1 MIKKYLFHLTEIN
14 ITGGTKST
22 LEICKGLIHEG
33 HDVSI
38 IIERNVVLL
47 AIPKGI
53 MIYHL
58 SKDKVDLI
66 DVNNIIEVNTLKV
79 EKSKL
84 RKQLSDIYLFKY
96 FYLWLKYIFEL
107 IKFPKKYIVMKAFLE
122 KNKFD
127 LVVSSNMYNNLEHL
141 FYYKNKCKTVLSIR
155 NSPHEVF
162 SNRILPKLFTYQLY
176 FRNITCI
183 GVSNDT
189 TEEMQ
194 HYIDIK
200 KTKLQTIYN
209 PFDFNLIQSL
219 LKEQIEEE
227 MLKNKDYI
235 ITVGS
240 LSNRKRVDLLL
251 KVMLQLKDTNIHLVV
266 IGDGP
271 EKDKLNNYIN
281 ENDLYRKV
289 YLLGSKS
296 NPFKYIA
303 NSKAFVLTSES
314 EGLPRVL
321 IESLICNT
329 PIVSTNCPN
338 GPREILINNLS
349 DFLIEIKNKNEYEI
363 VNELTLK
370 IRKIVENPP
379 LINQDDLS
387 RFKHNKVI
395 FKWIKLAE

>member
-1 MIKKYLFHLTEIN
+1 MIKKYLFHLPEIN

-33 HDVSI
+33 HAVSI
-38 IIERNVVLL
+38 IIERNIVLL
-47 AIPKGI
+47 DIPKGI
-53 MIYHL
+53 QIYYL
-58 SKDKVDLI
+58 SKDNVDLI

-96 FYLWLKYIFEL
+96 FYLWMKYISEL

-162 SNRILPKLFTYQLY
+162 GNRILPKLFTYQFY
-176 FRNITCI
+176 FRYITCI

-189 TEEMQ
+189 TEEIK

-227 MLKNKDYI
+227 IKI
-235 ITVGS
+235 I
-240 LSNRKRVDLLL
+240 LS
-251 KVMLQLKDTNIHLVV
+251 Q
-266 IGDGP
+266 
-271 EKDKLNNYIN
+271 
-281 ENDLYRKV
+281 
-289 YLLGSKS
+289 
-296 NPFKYIA
+296 
-303 NSKAFVLTSES
+303 
-314 EGLPRVL
+314 
-321 IESLICNT
+321 
-329 PIVSTNCPN
+329 
-338 GPREILINNLS
+338 
-349 DFLIEIKNKNEYEI
+349 
-363 VNELTLK
+363 
-370 IRKIVENPP
+370 
-379 LINQDDLS
+379 
-387 RFKHNKVI
+387 
-395 FKWIKLAE
+395 

>member
-1 MIKKYLFHLTEIN
+1 
-14 ITGGTKST
+14 
-22 LEICKGLIHEG
+22 
-33 HDVSI
+33 
-38 IIERNVVLL
+38 
-47 AIPKGI
+47 
-53 MIYHL
+53 
-58 SKDKVDLI
+58 
-66 DVNNIIEVNTLKV
+66 
-79 EKSKL
+79 
-84 RKQLSDIYLFKY
+84 
-96 FYLWLKYIFEL
+96 
-107 IKFPKKYIVMKAFLE
+107 
-122 KNKFD
+122 
-127 LVVSSNMYNNLEHL
+127 
-141 FYYKNKCKTVLSIR
+141 
-155 NSPHEVF
+155 
-162 SNRILPKLFTYQLY
+162 
-176 FRNITCI
+176 
-183 GVSNDT
+183 
-189 TEEMQ
+189 
-194 HYIDIK
+194 
-200 KTKLQTIYN
+200 
-209 PFDFNLIQSL
+209 
-219 LKEQIEEE
+219 
-227 MLKNKDYI
+227 
-235 ITVGS
+235 
-240 LSNRKRVDLLL
+240 
-251 KVMLQLKDTNIHLVV
+251 MLQLKDTNIHLVV

-363 VNELTLK
+363 VNDLTLK

-387 RFKHNKVI
+387 RFKHNEVI